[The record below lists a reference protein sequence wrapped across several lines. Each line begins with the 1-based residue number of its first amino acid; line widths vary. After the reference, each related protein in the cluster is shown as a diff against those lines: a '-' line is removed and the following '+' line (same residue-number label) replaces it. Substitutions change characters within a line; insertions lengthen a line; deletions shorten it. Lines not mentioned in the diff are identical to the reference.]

1 MSGSEGSVS
10 RRGFVAKSA
19 AATAVSSFLI
29 VRPELVRGAGNARIR
44 AGIVGVGLRGTQ
56 AMIEFLSGND
66 DVELVSIGD
75 LYQNNLEKA
84 LNTVR
89 DPAKYPGIQSKIKVD
104 REHMFTGFDSF
115 QKVLSS
121 DIDLILLDTPPV
133 NRPREF
139 EAAVAAGKHIFAEK
153 PLAVDPVGA
162 RRVMVAAKKAEELK
176 LTVGVGA
183 QRRSQPEYQETVRKI
198 KEGAIGGIL
207 AAYAYNLGGPLP
219 RLNEK
224 PAGMSEL
231 EFKIRNWPQYVSIG
245 GDQIVEQHIH
255 NIDVIQWVLGRP
267 SKVVAS
273 GGRAW
278 MPSTWVYG
286 DKYDHISAEFTFP
299 NGVICSSHSR
309 HYQRGCAMRNGEL
322 VVGTKGRSTCQDLA
336 PRGPLPPKVQEHVNL
351 VKSIRGQGPYINL
364 AAAVAESTMM
374 TIMARESAFSGKEI
388 TWEMIMASKLEFV
401 PPDPEHLPP
410 PGIPAPAVPGQ
421 YQFR

>member
-1 MSGSEGSVS
+1 MSDSDGSVS
-10 RRGFVAKSA
+10 RRGFVRASA
-19 AATAVSSFLI
+19 AAGVANSFVI

-56 AMIEFLSGND
+56 TMIEFLSGND
-66 DVELVSIGD
+66 DVELVSVGD

-89 DPAKYPGIQSKIKVD
+89 NPARYPGIQSKIKVD
-104 REHMFTGFDSF
+104 REHMFTGFGSF
-115 QKVLSS
+115 GKVLAS
-121 DIDLILLDTPPV
+121 DIDLILLVTPPV

-139 EAAVAAGKHIFAEK
+139 EAAVAARKHIFAEK

-162 RRVMVAAKKAEELK
+162 RRVMAAARKAEDLR

-183 QRRSQPEYQETVRKI
+183 QRRSQPEYQQTVEKI
-198 KEGAIGGIL
+198 KQGAIGEIL
-207 AAYAYNLGGPLP
+207 AAYAYNLSGPLP
-219 RLNEK
+219 RLHEK
-224 PAGMSEL
+224 AAGMSEL

-299 NGVICSSHSR
+299 NGAICSSHSR
-309 HYQRGCAMRNGEL
+309 HYQKGCFMRNGEL
-322 VVGTKGRSTCQDLA
+322 VMGTKGRSTCQDLA

-364 AAAVAESTMM
+364 GGAVAESTMM
-374 TIMARESAFSGKEI
+374 TIMAREAAFSGREI
-388 TWEMIMASKLEFV
+388 TWEMIMASNQEFP

-410 PGIPAPAVPGQ
+410 PGVPEPAVPGK
-421 YQFR
+421 YRFY